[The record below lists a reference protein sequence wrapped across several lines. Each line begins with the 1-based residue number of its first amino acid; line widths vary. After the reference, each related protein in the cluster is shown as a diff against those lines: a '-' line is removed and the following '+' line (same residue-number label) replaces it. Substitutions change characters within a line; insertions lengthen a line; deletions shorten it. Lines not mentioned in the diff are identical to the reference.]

1 MRDYQEKIVSDIVQ
15 NFNID
20 KPYVLGS
27 SPSSGK
33 TEISIEVI
41 IRLLSLK
48 LVKNALVL
56 AHSTNVLKDN
66 FYSRLLEYFHDS
78 GDITVMDKGKD
89 FDKNALI
96 QVMIPQN
103 IKHIEGQF
111 DLIIVDEAHHNVLVE
126 DGNYSKIVERVQ
138 PKFQLLL
145 TGTPSKFIREND
157 RSNGENPY
165 HINCVGMDMVGFE
178 HFHDVKFDLIR
189 SAYGFTNNDYDSTN
203 NVSSN
208 TQFSFEETERTI
220 NNVII
225 AAVRNVALRNGI
237 ILPTNYDFVKEGIKL
252 IQEKI
257 FGKTLIMCRN
267 IEQANQV
274 KNIVEKIFK
283 VKVGVSESKGDT
295 DSIQLKR
302 FKEGSFDFLC
312 VVNRAR
318 EGYDDKKIV
327 NLIDITMT
335 HNIDLIYQMFCRV
348 VRKDVSYEKPKLYL
362 KVTSNAEGMSEYTL
376 NIMTA
381 SLMLASTEN
390 LRRFNGSNFRN
401 IIMPKV
407 EKEPDNE
414 GDGISVG
421 GKIGVIDPKGGGV
434 TRRKLSD
441 LMALDLVKMFV
452 DDHEFLISG
461 NERYSMTTLGDALD
475 ILDGRNYV
483 RDKQVYFDLFRREGI
498 INSGIWEKKYKEL
511 SERDGFKYHSN
522 PWTIFNQTVKEFFD
536 ECFVDRNSISDK
548 QVYFDLFKKEGIT
561 GCGTWAKKY
570 KELSERDGLIYRS
583 KPWWVFN
590 QKEKEFFDECFGDRT
605 INFVS
610 DKQVYFDLFKKE
622 EITGSGT
629 WRKKYKELSDRDGLI
644 YHSNIWKMFNQTVK
658 EFFDECF
665 GDRTINFVSDKQV
678 YFDLFKKEGVTGC
691 GIWEKKYK
699 ELSERDGLIYR
710 SEPWTIF
717 NQTVKEFFDEC
728 FVGRNPI
735 SDKQVYFDLF
745 KKEEITGSGT
755 WAKKYKELSDRD
767 GLIYHSVPWW
777 VFNQKAKEFFD
788 ECFGDRTINF
798 VSDKQVYFDLFKKE
812 GITGCGIW
820 EKKYKELSERDGLI
834 YRSAPWLVFN
844 QKAKEFFD
852 ECFGDRN
859 PISDKQVY
867 FDLFKKEEITG
878 SGTWA
883 KKYKEISDRDGL
895 IYHSTPWTIFNQ
907 TIKEFFDEYRTWL
920 NTIDEKSFKKAYL
933 GKFSEMNKE
942 WNTKNSVSIHENLKK
957 NPKSW
962 YEYHKLYSEAR
973 KKWDE
978 IPYKEI
984 AKKINSRPEW
994 VIGDF
999 GCGENLLKKEITNK
1013 VHSFDHVAIDES
1025 VVSSDLACIP
1035 LNNEVLDV
1043 VVFSLALMHTNYNE
1057 YLKEAYRV
1065 LKPMGL
1071 VFIAEPRQRWSDEN
1085 GNLDKERINK
1095 LANDNNF
1102 KLAGDVKK
1110 TDKFIYIDMI
1120 KIN

>member
-1 MRDYQEKIVSDIVQ
+1 MKVKKRLVMRDYQEKIVLDILQ

-33 TEISIEVI
+33 TEIAIELI

-78 GDITVMDKGKD
+78 GDITVMAKGKD

-111 DLIIVDEAHHNVLVE
+111 DLIIVDEAHHNVLAE

-252 IQEKI
+252 IQEKM

-362 KVTSNAEGMSEYTL
+362 KVTSNAEGISEYTL

-401 IIMPKV
+401 IIMPKI
-407 EKEPDNE
+407 EKEPDND

-421 GKIGVIDPKGGGV
+421 GNIDIIDPEGREI

-452 DDHEFLISG
+452 DDHELLING
-461 NERYSMTTLGDALD
+461 NERYAMTTLGDALD

-498 INSGIWEKKYKEL
+498 VGSVIWGKKYKEL
-511 SERDGFKYHSN
+511 YERDGFKYHS
-522 PWTIFNQTVKEFFD
+522 K
-536 ECFVDRNSISDK
+536 
-548 QVYFDLFKKEGIT
+548 
-561 GCGTWAKKY
+561 
-570 KELSERDGLIYRS
+570 
-583 KPWWVFN
+583 
-590 QKEKEFFDECFGDRT
+590 
-605 INFVS
+605 
-610 DKQVYFDLFKKE
+610 
-622 EITGSGT
+622 
-629 WRKKYKELSDRDGLI
+629 
-644 YHSNIWKMFNQTVK
+644 
-658 EFFDECF
+658 
-665 GDRTINFVSDKQV
+665 
-678 YFDLFKKEGVTGC
+678 
-691 GIWEKKYK
+691 
-699 ELSERDGLIYR
+699 
-710 SEPWTIF
+710 PWTIF

-745 KKEEITGSGT
+745 RREGVSSSDVWKN
-755 WAKKYKELSDRD
+755 KYKELSERD
-767 GLIYHSVPWW
+767 GLIYHSTPWKM
-777 VFNQKAKEFFD
+777 FNQKEKEFFY
-788 ECFGDRTINF
+788 ECFGDRNPI
-798 VSDKQVYFDLFKKE
+798 SDKQVYFDLFRRE
-812 GITGCGIW
+812 GIVGSGIW
-820 EKKYKELSERDGLI
+820 GKKYKELSERDGLI
-834 YRSAPWLVFN
+834 YHSNPWTMFN
-844 QKAKEFFD
+844 QKGKEFFDECYGDRSKISDKQVYFDLFRREGIAVSGIWGKKYKELSERDGLIYHSSPWTMFNQKIKEFFD

-867 FDLFKKEEITG
+867 FDLFKKEGVSG
-878 SGTWA
+878 SGIWG
-883 KKYKEISDRDGL
+883 KKYKELTERDGLIYHSNPWTMFNQTVKEFFDECYGDRTINFVSDKQVYFDLFRREGVSSSDVWKNKYKELSERDGL
-895 IYHSTPWTIFNQ
+895 IYHSTPWKMFNQ
-907 TIKEFFDEYRTWL
+907 KEKEFFYEYRTWL
-920 NTIDEKSFKKAYL
+920 NTIDEKSFKKAYF

-1102 KLAGDVKK
+1102 KLAGDVKT